1 MEQSA
6 GTNATKPQLRLP
18 NRRENRW
25 SAADWPPA
33 IRVTVTPNPIVVY
46 FCAALWSVFTPPLT
60 VADLLARGMI
70 VERRRGCLSTPGGT
84 LEQLGTDAL
93 PERMA
98 RTILSVS
105 NVMTRLGAAH
115 LAAPK

>member
-33 IRVTVTPNPIVVY
+33 IRVTVTPNPKVVY

-60 VADLLARGMI
+60 FGPVGGEARLI
-70 VERRRGCLSTPGGT
+70 
-84 LEQLGTDAL
+84 
-93 PERMA
+93 
-98 RTILSVS
+98 
-105 NVMTRLGAAH
+105 
-115 LAAPK
+115 